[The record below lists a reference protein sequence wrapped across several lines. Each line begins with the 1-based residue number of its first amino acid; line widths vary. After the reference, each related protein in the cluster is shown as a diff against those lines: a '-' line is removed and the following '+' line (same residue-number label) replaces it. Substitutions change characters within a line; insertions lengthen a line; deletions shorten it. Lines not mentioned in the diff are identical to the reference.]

1 MTRYEFLTKLREAL
15 LAELDEREVEA
26 QVEYY
31 NSYIMDEVNRG
42 RLEQDVLDEL
52 GDPWVIARSV
62 IELGETFSGGNVYD
76 SYDSVGDRARQT
88 SQQEMHRYSVHNF
101 SGWKAILV
109 ILGIIG
115 VFVLLM
121 AVVGGILSLLAPILV
136 PALLIVII
144 LRWFSRRN

>member
-62 IELGETFSGGNVYD
+62 IELGETFPGGNVYD
-76 SYDSVGDRARQT
+76 SYDSAGDRARQT
-88 SQQEMHRYSVHNF
+88 NQQEMHRYSVHNF

-136 PALLIVII
+136 PVLLIVII